1 MPPTVL
7 VLQNL
12 TSDGPGY
19 LGRWLAAQGIAA
31 DVRNSE
37 AGDLYP
43 ERIQPYAALA
53 LLGGEMS
60 ANDPLPSL
68 RHAERLV
75 RQAMDAG
82 VPVLGHCLG
91 GQLMA
96 RTLGA
101 RVSAST
107 APEVGWLTLQMWPGP
122 ETSAWFGAGS
132 EHTVFQWHS
141 EAFEL
146 PAGATA
152 LATSDACLVQAF
164 ALGPHL
170 AMQFHVEVD
179 EAKLRHWTASTD
191 PAYLAAQ
198 REHPS
203 VQSGTAILAAAPGYL
218 PAQQRLADRI
228 YRRWAASAGLL
239 PG

>member
-1 MPPTVL
+1 MQPTVL

-31 DVRNSE
+31 DVRNTE
-37 AGDLYP
+37 AGDPYP

-60 ANDPLPSL
+60 ANDALPSL
-68 RHAERLV
+68 CHAERLLL
-75 RQAMDAG
+75 QAMDAD

-96 RTLGA
+96 RALGA
-101 RVSAST
+101 RVVDAL
-107 APEVGWLTLQMWPGP
+107 APEVGWLPVRMWPKP

-132 EHTVFQWHS
+132 QHTVFQWHA

-164 ALGPHL
+164 SVGPHL

-179 EAKLRHWTASTD
+179 EAKLRHWSASTD
-191 PAYLAAQ
+191 PAYLTAQAA
-198 REHPS
+198 HAS
-203 VQSGTAILAAAPGYL
+203 VQGGPTILAATARHL